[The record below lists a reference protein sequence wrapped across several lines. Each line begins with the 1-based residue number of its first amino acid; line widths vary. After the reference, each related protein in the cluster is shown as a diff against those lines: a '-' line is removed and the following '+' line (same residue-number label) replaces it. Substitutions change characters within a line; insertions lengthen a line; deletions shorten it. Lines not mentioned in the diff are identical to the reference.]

1 MHISAAKK
9 HLKMRILMI
18 IMGFWAAGQFFVTKA
33 YTLLVFAGI
42 WALLTGITDIVKAFQ
57 LRKFGKVAAA

>member
-18 IMGFWAAGQFFVTKA
+18 ITGFWAAGQFFMTKA
-33 YTLLVFAGI
+33 CTLLVFAGI
-42 WALLTGITDIVKAFQ
+42 WAPLTGITDIIKAFQ
-57 LRKFGKVAAA
+57 LGKAGKVAAA